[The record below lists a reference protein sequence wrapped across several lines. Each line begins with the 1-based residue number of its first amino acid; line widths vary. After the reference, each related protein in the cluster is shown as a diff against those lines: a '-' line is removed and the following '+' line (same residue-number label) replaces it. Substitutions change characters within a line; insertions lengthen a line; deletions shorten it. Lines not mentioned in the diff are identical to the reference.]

1 MQHRPT
7 LNEHTRNDP
16 FVGHTDPTN
25 EHTMKL
31 QHFLLPALLPLT
43 FAFAPLEGGKYV
55 SRAVHVEFFSSTSAE
70 DIRANNYTVTGTID
84 AASGE
89 VVFSVPMQGFEFEKA
104 LMQKHF
110 NGGDFLD
117 TKTYPKAKFKGTIT
131 DKGAV
136 DFGKDGTYKVS
147 VKGDMTIK
155 DKTNPVTTT
164 GTITVKGGTVS
175 IDSKFPLTLA
185 DYNVT
190 FAKGKPSTN
199 IAKTVEVTV
208 KGDFN
213 HE

>member
-1 MQHRPT
+1 
-7 LNEHTRNDP
+7 
-16 FVGHTDPTN
+16 
-25 EHTMKL
+25 MKL
-31 QHFLLPALLPLT
+31 QHLLLPALLPLT
-43 FAFAPLEGGKYV
+43 FAFTPLEGGKYV

-110 NGGDFLD
+110 NGADFLD
-117 TKTYPKAKFKGTIT
+117 TQTYPKAKFKGSI
-131 DKGAV
+131 V
-136 DFGKDGTYKVS
+136 DAGSVNFDKDGTYKAS
-147 VKGDMTIK
+147 VKGEMTIK

-199 IAKTVEVTV
+199 IAKTVEVMV

-213 HE
+213 RE